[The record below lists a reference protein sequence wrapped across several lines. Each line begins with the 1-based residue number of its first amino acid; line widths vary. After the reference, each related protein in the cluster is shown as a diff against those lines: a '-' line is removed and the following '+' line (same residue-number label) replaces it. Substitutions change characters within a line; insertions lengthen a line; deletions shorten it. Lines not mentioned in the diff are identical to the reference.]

1 MIILISILNLKL
13 LSLVI
18 YTFLIVYLPTYNQFW
33 IWAPILLVVLRVA
46 QGIGVGGEWG
56 GAVLMSVE
64 HAPPGRRG
72 FFGSWP
78 QMGVPAG
85 LFLSTV
91 VFLIVQQTTS
101 DEAFLSWGWRIPFLL
116 SAVLIRSEERRVGK

>member
-1 MIILISILNLKL
+1 
-13 LSLVI
+13 
-18 YTFLIVYLPTYNQFW
+18 
-33 IWAPILLVVLRVA
+33 
-46 QGIGVGGEWG
+46 
-56 GAVLMSVE
+56 VLMSVE

-91 VFLIVQQTTS
+91 VFLIVQQATS
-101 DEAFLSWGWRIPFLL
+101 DEAFLSWG
-116 SAVLIRSEERRVGK
+116 